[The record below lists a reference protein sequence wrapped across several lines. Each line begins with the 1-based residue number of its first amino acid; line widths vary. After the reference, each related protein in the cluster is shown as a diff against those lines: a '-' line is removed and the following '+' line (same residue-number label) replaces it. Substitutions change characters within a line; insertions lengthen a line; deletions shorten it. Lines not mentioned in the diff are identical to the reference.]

1 MTKLRRVV
9 VTGLSAVTPLGNDLT
24 TSWDNLLACK
34 SGIGP
39 ITSFDCSEYDARIAG
54 EVRGFDPVQF
64 MPPKQAK
71 RMDRFCLFAVA
82 AASMLLKQANFT
94 VDPAKS
100 DRVGVNVGVGLGG
113 IHTIETYHTKL
124 MQSGPGRMS
133 PFFIPLLIANM
144 AAGQVSIATGAKGP
158 NLCTTTACASG
169 THAIGYAFTDIALGR
184 ADAMIC
190 GGAEGTISPLGV
202 SGFTAAK
209 ALSTRNDDPERA
221 SRPFDKDRDGFVMG
235 EGSGLLLLE
244 SLEHATERGATIYAE
259 VVGLG
264 ASSDAFHMTSPP
276 EDASGMFLA
285 MRNAVRE
292 AGIQPSDVDHINAH
306 GTSTYLNDMCET
318 KAIKDLFGSHAK
330 NISISANKSQMGHLL
345 GAAGGVESVFSVLA
359 LYHGIVPAT
368 INYQTPDPLC
378 DLDYTPNAPRKRDI
392 RYALCNS
399 FGFGGTNACVMYK
412 KFEG

>member
-1 MTKLRRVV
+1 V

-39 ITSFDCSEYDARIAG
+39 ITAFDCSEYDARIAG
-54 EVRGFDPVQF
+54 EVRDFDPVQF
-64 MPPKQAK
+64 MPAKQAK

-82 AASMLLKQANFT
+82 AASMLLKQANFA
-94 VDPAKS
+94 VDPARA

-124 MQSGPGRMS
+124 MQAGPSRMS

-169 THAIGYAFTDIALGR
+169 THAIGYAYTDIALSR

-190 GGAEGTISPLGV
+190 GGAEGTISPLGL

-244 SLEHATERGATIYAE
+244 SLDHARERGATIYAE

-264 ASSDAFHMTSPP
+264 ASSDAYHMTSPP

-292 AGIQPSDVDHINAH
+292 AGIDPSEVDHINAH

-330 NISISANKSQMGHLL
+330 NIAISANKSQMGHLL
-345 GAAGGVESVFSVLA
+345 GAAGGVESVFSVLS

-368 INYQTPDPLC
+368 INYQTPDPVC

-399 FGFGGTNACVMYK
+399 FGFGGTNACVLYK
-412 KFEG
+412 RFEE